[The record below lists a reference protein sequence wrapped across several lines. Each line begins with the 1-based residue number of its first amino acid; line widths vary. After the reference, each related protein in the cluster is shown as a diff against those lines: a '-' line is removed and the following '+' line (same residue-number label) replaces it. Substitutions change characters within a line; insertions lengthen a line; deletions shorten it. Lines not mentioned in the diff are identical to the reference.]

1 MKKII
6 KENKTYLIV
15 MTILLVIF
23 NVRLP
28 YYISAPGGIIN
39 ISNRIEYEE
48 KQDYKGSLNMLYV
61 TEYKATIPL
70 YLMSFVLKNW
80 DLESI
85 KESQVSNETTKE
97 IDIRNKIML
106 NNSIDNAKYV
116 AYKAAGKDIT
126 ISKKIHKVIATTTNT
141 NLKIGDQIIE
151 VNNRKIEDSE
161 EIREIIADSQV
172 DDILNIKVLRNNKE
186 QLIKEAIKEIDNAK
200 VLGVMIV
207 TDYEFETNPDID
219 LKFRRDESG
228 SSGGLMMALS
238 IYSAIG
244 EEDILKGRNIAGTG
258 TINMNGTVGEI
269 AGVKYKIMG
278 AAKNNIDIVLVPQSN
293 YEEAIQTKKD
303 NNYDLRIVSIN
314 TFQEAIDYLKS

>member
-1 MKKII
+1 MKKFL

-23 NVRLP
+23 NIRLP
-28 YYISAPGGIIN
+28 YYISAPGGTID

-61 TEYKATIPL
+61 TEYKATVPL
-70 YLMSFVLKNW
+70 YLMSFLLKNW

-97 IDIRNKIML
+97 IDVRNKIML

-116 AYKAAGKDIT
+116 AYKAANKDIT
-126 ISKKIHKVIATTTNT
+126 ISKRMHQVIATITKT
-141 NLKIGDQIIE
+141 NLKIGDEILE
-151 VNNRKIEDSE
+151 VNDKKIEDSE
-161 EIREIIADSQV
+161 EIREIISDSKV
-172 DDILNIKVLRNNKE
+172 DDILKIKIIRNKKE
-186 QLIKEAIKEIDNAK
+186 QIIEESVKEIDKTK
-200 VLGVMIV
+200 VLGVIIV
-207 TDYEFETNPDID
+207 TDYEYETNPDIE

-238 IYSAIG
+238 IYSAIS
-244 EEDILKGRNIAGTG
+244 EEDILKGRKIAGTG
-258 TINMNGTVGEI
+258 TIDMNGTVGEI

-278 AAKNNIDIVLVPQSN
+278 AAKKNIDIVLVPQNN
-293 YEEAIQTKKD
+293 YEEALQTKKD
-303 NNYDLRIVSIN
+303 NNYDLEIVSIN
-314 TFQEAIDYLKS
+314 TFQEAIDYLRS